1 MWANFRLYTHG
12 EKLMNIE
19 PSVHSKAHTDKL
31 YQYGQC
37 GNNFYKITVLK
48 DTSVYTMKRN
58 HTNAVS
64 VTRHS
69 H

>member
-1 MWANFRLYTHG
+1 MCTNLILYTHG

-37 GNNFYKITVLK
+37 GNIFFKK
-48 DTSVYTMKRN
+48 
-58 HTNAVS
+58 
-64 VTRHS
+64 
-69 H
+69 